1 MITTTRPAKR
11 CRPYAGQPRHRQA
24 ALLTAL
30 AVLALAFTSCGS
42 ATSAESTAAVV
53 TPAPPQ
59 CADAVARALG
69 TISEHVYREL
79 SGGRIALPAAQRV
92 AASPALLA
100 AIQANSP
107 AVARKALAP
116 LLRGQLVRVRV
127 ALAGRTFVE
136 YGDANGIAPVSTPLR
151 NLEGRTIGTV
161 TAAEEGIFGYA
172 GTLYGIT
179 EAQVFARAG
188 GRSLGGSS
196 SPAPNSIPD
205 KGEISY
211 KGKRYAVYSFPGVG
225 FPQEK
230 LRVFV
235 LAPVPPAATC
245 APTPAE
251 TAIDAIGETAK
262 RIYRREQSGAA
273 THVVVRDFEN
283 SRPFQEAVASDNP
296 IATRAAIVKFFE
308 GTLHVVRVRA
318 TLGEKL
324 VADVGGP
331 HVLAPTRGDVR
342 NAHGRV
348 VGHFLLSVQDDLG
361 YVILAQRFA
370 GAQAFLYEN
379 KQLLLG
385 SSSPAPLSIP
395 RHGEMLFDGIS
406 YHTYSFTAEAFP
418 KGPLEVSLL
427 IPPVPGTY
435 GTPVKPTG
443 TTRGSISARNL
454 TKPAREY

>member
-1 MITTTRPAKR
+1 MIPPAKR
-11 CRPYAGQPRHRQA
+11 RLPRPRGRRPA
-24 ALLTAL
+24 ALLVVPT
-30 AVLALAFTSCGS
+30 VLALAFTSCGTSVKSAS
-42 ATSAESTAAVV
+42 ATLPTVPLAS
-53 TPAPPQ
+53 PR
-59 CADAVARALG
+59 CADAIARALG
-69 TISEHVYREL
+69 TISENIYREL
-79 SGGRIALPAAQRV
+79 SGGRIALPAAERV
-92 AASPALLA
+92 ASSPALLA
-100 AIQANSP
+100 AIQDKDPTA
-107 AVARKALAP
+107 AREALAP

-127 ALAGRTFVE
+127 SLAGRTFVE
-136 YGDANGIAPVSTPLR
+136 YGSANGIAPVSAPLR

-161 TAAEEGIFGYA
+161 TAAEEGVFGYA
-172 GTLYGIT
+172 GTLYAIT
-179 EAQVFARAG
+179 EAQVFARSD

-211 KGKRYAVYSFPGVG
+211 RGKRYAVYSFSGAG
-225 FPQEK
+225 FPQKK

-235 LAPVPPAATC
+235 LAPVPPATTC

-251 TAIDAIGETAK
+251 TATDAIGETAR
-262 RIYRREQSGAA
+262 RIYRQEQSGAA
-273 THVVVRDFEN
+273 TRVVVRDFEN

-296 IATRAAIVKFFE
+296 IATRASIVKFFE

-331 HVLAPTRGDVR
+331 HVLAPIRGDVR
-342 NAHGRV
+342 NARGRV

-370 GAQAFLYEN
+370 GAQAFLYED

-385 SSSPAPLSIP
+385 SAAPAPLSIP
-395 RHGEMLFDGIS
+395 KHGEMLFDGIS

-435 GTPVKPTG
+435 GMPAEPTG
-443 TTRGSISARNL
+443 TTRGSTPTQNL
-454 TKPAREY
+454 TKPAREH

>member
-1 MITTTRPAKR
+1 V
-11 CRPYAGQPRHRQA
+11 
-24 ALLTAL
+24 LTVP
-30 AVLALAFTSCGS
+30 AVLALAFTSCGTSAKSAS
-42 ATSAESTAAVV
+42 ATPPTAPLAS
-53 TPAPPQ
+53 PQ
-59 CADAVARALG
+59 CANAVARALG

-79 SGGRIALPAAQRV
+79 SGGRIALPAVERV
-92 AASPALLA
+92 AGSPALLA
-100 AIQANSP
+100 AIQANDP
-107 AVARKALAP
+107 AAARKALEP

-127 ALAGRTFVE
+127 SLAGHTFVE
-136 YGDANGIAPVSTPLR
+136 YGSANGIAPVSAPLKD
-151 NLEGRTIGTV
+151 LEGRTIGMV
-161 TAAEEGIFGYA
+161 TAAEEGVFGYA
-172 GTLYGIT
+172 GTLYAIT
-179 EAQVFARAG
+179 EAQVFARSG

-196 SPAPNSIPD
+196 SPAPNGIPD

-211 KGKRYAVYSFPGVG
+211 KGGRYAVYSFPGAG
-225 FPQEK
+225 FPQKK

-235 LAPVPPAATC
+235 LAPIPPARAC
-245 APTPAE
+245 APTSAE

-262 RIYRREQSGAA
+262 RIYREEQSGAA
-273 THVVVRDFEN
+273 TRAVVRDFEN

-296 IATRAAIVKFFE
+296 TATRAAIVKFFE

-331 HVLAPTRGDVR
+331 HVLAPIRGDVR
-342 NAHGRV
+342 NARGRV

-370 GAQAFLYEN
+370 GVQAFLYED

-385 SSSPAPLSIP
+385 SAAPAPLSIP
-395 RHGEMLFDGIS
+395 KHGEMLFDGVL

-427 IPPVPGTY
+427 IPPVRGTY
-435 GTPVKPTG
+435 GTLAKPTR
-443 TTRGSISARNL
+443 TMRGPAPARNL
-454 TKPAREY
+454 TKPAREH